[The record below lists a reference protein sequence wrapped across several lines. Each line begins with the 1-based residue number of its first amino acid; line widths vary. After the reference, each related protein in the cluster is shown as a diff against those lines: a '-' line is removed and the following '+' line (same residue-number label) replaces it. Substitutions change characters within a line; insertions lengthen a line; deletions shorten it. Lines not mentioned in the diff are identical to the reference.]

1 MNKLKALRPSIA
13 AFLLMMAMG
22 TCSSG
27 LSFFVSPVC
36 ADLGIGRGSFGIY
49 YSLMTAAGAVSTA
62 FLGQYIS
69 RKGVKNLILYSGIWF
84 ACGLCLF
91 SFSNSLWM
99 FYLVGAAM
107 GLLGSSCM
115 YLCSNVII
123 QQSYSSSQASSLLGF
138 VMAGSGVGGM
148 VFSLILP
155 GVIENFGWRF
165 GYRFVAVC
173 WLLIALAAFL
183 LVEKKDSAQ
192 NVAGQTSHIAGM
204 SRDEAMHSP
213 RFYLM
218 VIVILIYCAACG
230 VQQQLPS
237 LLEDMAFPSVQ
248 VGMMISVM
256 TAGLAV
262 GKILQGMLYS
272 KVGLPKGAAIITIL
286 FAAGLWMLTSK
297 AFAYPGLVCLAIGM
311 GIVSTLFPTVVR
323 FAFGAREFAA
333 IWSILSVASS
343 IGSFVGSPIWGMV
356 YDGFGSYLPALMVTP
371 ILLLGA
377 FVCLLL
383 VLRGKKY

>member
-1 MNKLKALRPSIA
+1 MNKLTSLRPSAA

-22 TCSSG
+22 ASSSG

-36 ADLGIGRGSFGIY
+36 GDLDIGRGSFGIY
-49 YSLMTAAGAVSTA
+49 YSLMTAAGAFSTA
-62 FLGQYIS
+62 FLGQYIG
-69 RKGVKNLILYSGIWF
+69 RKGVKNLILYAGIWF
-84 ACGLCLF
+84 ACGLFLF

-99 FYLVGAAM
+99 FYVVGAAM

-123 QQSYSSSQASSLLGF
+123 QQSYSSAQASSLLGF

-148 VFSLILP
+148 VFSLVLP
-155 GVIENFGWRF
+155 GIIDTFGWRF
-165 GYRFVAVC
+165 GYRFLALC
-173 WLLIALAAFL
+173 WLLISLAAFF
-183 LVEKKDSAQ
+183 LVEKKESAG
-192 NVAGQTSHIAGM
+192 NVRGQTSHISGM
-204 SRDEAMHSP
+204 TRDEAMRSSK
-213 RFYLM
+213 FYLM
-218 VIVILIYCAACG
+218 VVVMLVFSAACG
-230 VQQQLPS
+230 IQQQLPS
-237 LLEDMAFPSVQ
+237 LLEDMAFPGPQ

-272 KVGLPKGAAIITIL
+272 KIGLAKGAVVISSM
-286 FAAGLWMLTSK
+286 FAAGLLMLINK
-297 AFAYPGLVCLAIGM
+297 ALIYPGLVCLSFGM

-343 IGSFVGSPIWGMV
+343 VGAFIGSPVWGIV
-356 YDGFGSYLPALMVTP
+356 YDGFGSYLPALIAVP

-377 FVCLLL
+377 MVCLLL
-383 VLRGKKY
+383 VLREKA